1 MKEAE
6 KLKKI
11 WRQKQRVK
19 DKGKCEDA
27 TSMDLKMEEGAISR
41 RMQAVS
47 TCGKGKEASSTPEPV
62 GGAQPDQHLDFGPM
76 KLILDFWPPEL

>member
-11 WRQKQRVK
+11 RQWKQRVK

-27 TSMDLKMEEGAISR
+27 MSMDLKMEEGAISQKP
-41 RMQAVS
+41 QAVS
-47 TCGKGKEASSTPEPV
+47 THGKGKEANSTPEPV
-62 GGAQPDQHLDFGPM
+62 GGTQPYQHLDFGPV
-76 KLILDFWPPEL
+76 KLILDF

>member
-11 WRQKQRVK
+11 CRWKQRVK

-27 TSMDLKMEEGAISR
+27 MSMDLKMEEGAINR
-41 RMQAVS
+41 KTQAVS
-47 TCGKGKEASSTPEPV
+47 THGKGKKVNSAPEPV
-62 GGAQPDQHLDFGPM
+62 GGTQPLDFGPV
-76 KLILDFWPPEL
+76 KLILDF